1 MSIKKQISQ
10 LLRIFALL
18 FTAVAMCCCSDDR
31 ESFERPGGEKQK
43 EVTFAVQIPVPSLPS
58 TYGLNATSEN
68 QVNSIDILLFNTSGN
83 LTGSTLSANSI
94 ANSGTNSSTKTFTVK
109 IPEGSYQV
117 VILANC
123 RDILTAAMPA
133 INGLA
138 TKSKANVLE
147 KLSLSQTGA
156 WVADAAN
163 ASYEPFPMWG
173 EMPLTVSSSMPAI
186 NNMKLTRMLA
196 KIDVSVNGSLRN
208 DFKLTSVRLYNRYTQ
223 GSVAPLAA
231 NWSSTQ
237 NKVTAPSV
245 LGAKTAAALAYTVA
259 TPFAQYLNEIYTFE
273 AAAGAAGTLATN
285 TCLVIGGKYK
295 GSSADTYYRI
305 DFADLSGATP
315 RYLPLLRNHRYDVD
329 IKTIEAAGYAS
340 PGEAFAAKPVNIKA
354 DITTFDESKITKTVY
369 DDQYMLG
376 VSDNEIT
383 FTREART
390 ATSPDN
396 TLSVTTDVPGGW
408 KVDKIIDGSNT
419 DVNIDTNPSTGWIRL
434 SPNNSS
440 TEGTSDTKLI
450 LSENTSGGSRSAM
463 IHLVAGRLTLP
474 VTITQTTAAT
484 FMLSLTN
491 TSDVEITELI
501 FASEVGLSP
510 NAQPVRLR
518 WMPIDRA
525 VSVSTAA
532 WGGNPAF
539 KYHTI
544 SSPISKPG
552 EGSET
557 SYSDPLGV
565 KYLTIQPDPI
575 TAAELTG
582 NPFLERISKVDFTVS
597 NGAGGYIAKSLFLR
611 QFAYN
616 FLVEQTT
623 GFYRLDGSTYTL
635 RVKSNVG
642 WKIKSVTPVVTS
654 GSGSLLNLTAS
665 DNLRNTTTGGVNTNP
680 GTAVTFTVA
689 NQTTNPNCKGTV
701 TVVFESTDS
710 PKRFNDYTL
719 VLDLMGEYYPT
730 PHTGWAG
737 SNIYWDGGK
746 LTFDDVGVTTHQ
758 NYQGVFFQWGSLWG
772 IDPSGSHG
780 SAWTN
785 SNKVYK
791 TGDSGYSEV
800 QSVGWTSV
808 PRVNDATILSNPPSG
823 KSERDRAYL
832 YEVTDGTRCIGDIC
846 KYLTDRAGGTL
857 YGSKWRMP
865 TSNEFESAGS
875 YSRSGTS
882 WSNVTSTDAAGRYEN
897 PAKPGYSK
905 TATSPGTYPT
915 AFFPAS
921 GYRSGGDPL
930 NFVGLAGLYWSG
942 TPSGSSGRYL
952 LFKSGEVNATLIVNR
967 MNAFSVRCVRE

>member
-1 MSIKKQISQ
+1 MKKQISQ

-18 FTAVAMCCCSDDR
+18 FTAVAMCCCADDR
-31 ESFERPGGEKQK
+31 ESYERPGGEKQK

-68 QVNSIDILLFNTSGN
+68 QVNSIDILLFNSGTGN

-147 KLSLSQTGA
+147 KLSLSHSTV
-156 WVADAAN
+156 WVAN
-163 ASYEPFPMWG
+163 SGSGSYKPFPMWG
-173 EMPLTVSSSMPAI
+173 EMPLTVSSSMPAT

-208 DFKLTSVRLYNRYTQ
+208 DFELTSVRLYNRYTQ

-237 NKVTAPSV
+237 NKVTAPSP
-245 LGAKTAAALAYTVA
+245 LGTKTAAALAYTVA
-259 TPFAQYLNEIYTFE
+259 TPFAEYKNEIYTFE
-273 AAAGAAGTLATN
+273 AAAGASGTLASN

-295 GSSADTYYRI
+295 GSPDETYYRI
-305 DFADLSGATP
+305 DFVKKTGNTVT
-315 RYLPLLRNHRYDVD
+315 YLPLLRNHRYDVD
-329 IKTIEAAGYAS
+329 IKTIEAVGYAS

-354 DITTFDESKITKTVY
+354 DITAFDESKITKTVY

-390 ATSPDN
+390 ATSLDN

-408 KVDKIIDGSNT
+408 KVDKVIDAGTLLPVSW
-419 DVNIDTNPSTGWIRL
+419 VSL

-440 TEGTSDTKLI
+440 TGGTSDTKLI
-450 LSENTSGGSRSAM
+450 LSENTSGSSRSAV

-491 TSDVEITELI
+491 TSDVEITELV
-501 FASEVGLSP
+501 FASQVGLSP

-544 SSPISKPG
+544 SSPLSTPG

-597 NGAGGYIAKSLFLR
+597 NGAGGYIAKSVFLR

-616 FLVEQTT
+616 FVVEQTT

-635 RVKSNVG
+635 RVKSNTG
-642 WKIKSVTPVVTS
+642 WKISSISESLTS
-654 GSGSLLNLTAS
+654 GSGSLLNLAAS
-665 DNLRNTTTGGVNTNP
+665 DNLRTTTSGGANTNP
-680 GTAVTFTVA
+680 GTDIKFRVTNNV
-689 NQTTNPNCKGTV
+689 TNLRGKLTIK
-701 TVVFESTDS
+701 FESTDS

-737 SNIYWDGGK
+737 SNIYWNGSE
-746 LTFDDVGVTTHQ
+746 LTFDNVGVTTHQ

-772 IDPSGSHG
+772 IDPSGSQN

-785 SNKVYK
+785 RVYK
-791 TGDSGYSEV
+791 LNNGSYTY
-800 QSVGWTSV
+800 TSASWNTF
-808 PRVNDATILSNPPSG
+808 PRVNDATITSNPPSG
-823 KSERDRAYL
+823 KSDRDRAYL
-832 YEVTDGTRCIGDIC
+832 YEVTDGTSGIGDIC

-865 TSNEFESAGS
+865 TSQEFESAGS

-882 WSNVTSTDAAGRYEN
+882 WSTVTSGSETGVYQN

-905 TATSPGTYPT
+905 TATSQGTYPT

-921 GYRSGGDPL
+921 GYRANVAGVLSY
-930 NFVGLAGLYWSG
+930 VGSLGYYWSG
-942 TPSGSSGRYL
+942 SPGGPLGYHMTFSSSVINPGNRY
-952 LFKSGEVNATLIVNR
+952 TR
-967 MNAFSVRCVRE
+967 MLAFAVRCVRE